1 MIDRDTLFIIGVVV
15 LTFIWL
21 LLPPDDG
28 VEA

>member
-1 MIDRDTLFIIGVVV
+1 MDNDTLFIIWVIV
-15 LTFIWL
+15 LTFIWM